1 MNTLIIISR
10 VGGPVGFTAV
20 DCIDA
25 IAIEAEEA
33 SRRVLV

>member
-10 VGGPVGFTAV
+10 VV

-33 SRRVLV
+33 SGRVLVWM

>member
-10 VGGPVGFTAV
+10 VV

>member
-10 VGGPVGFTAV
+10 VV

-33 SRRVLV
+33 SGRVLV

>member
-1 MNTLIIISR
+1 MNTLVIISR
-10 VGGPVGFTAV
+10 VV

-33 SRRVLV
+33 EEASGRVLV

>member
-1 MNTLIIISR
+1 MNTLVIISR
-10 VGGPVGFTAV
+10 VV

-33 SRRVLV
+33 SRWVLV